1 MCIHRRL
8 SGYIAAFWYVYT
20 EGSFECMSGL
30 FDICNEQWKL
40 TGKGS
45 TNEAL
50 LSVFAG
56 LF

>member
-1 MCIHRRL
+1 M
-8 SGYIAAFWYVYT
+8 YV
-20 EGSFECMSGL
+20 GL
-30 FDICNEQWKL
+30 FDICTEEWKL
-40 TGKGS
+40 TGTGS